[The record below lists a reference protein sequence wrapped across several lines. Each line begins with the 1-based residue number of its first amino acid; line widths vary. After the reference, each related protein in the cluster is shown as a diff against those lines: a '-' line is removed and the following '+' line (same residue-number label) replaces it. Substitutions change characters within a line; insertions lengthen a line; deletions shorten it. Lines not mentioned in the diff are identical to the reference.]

1 MISQQHLYSQQL
13 STLISQTLTKFS
25 QINEADW
32 SHKTTPDKWSKRE
45 ILGHLADSAQTNL
58 RRFIVTQHLQNQNI
72 VYYQNEWVLHQN
84 YQNTPTQEVIELWK
98 VLNQHIC
105 RVLDNLPDEKLS
117 YTCDTGKQGQELYT
131 LEFLIADY
139 IAHLKHHLAQIVQ

>member
-1 MISQQHLYSQQL
+1 MMTPSAELKHVITNSLNAFNGI
-13 STLISQTLTKFS
+13 TE
-25 QINEADW
+25 EAW
-32 SHKTTPDKWSKRE
+32 SHKPAPDKWSKRE
-45 ILGHLADSAQTNL
+45 ILGHLADSALNNL

-98 VLNQHIC
+98 VLNLHIC
-105 RVLDNLPDEKLS
+105 RVLDNMPAEKLS
-117 YTCDTGKQGQELYT
+117 YTCDTGKQGQELHT

-139 IAHLKHHLAQIVQ
+139 IDHLKHHLSQIQ